1 MDNKTIL
8 TELCR
13 RYPQLNSAAS
23 VINEAASAIIK
34 CYSSGGKLLVCGNGG
49 SSSDSDHLVGELM
62 KSFEIKRPVKR
73 NIAGK
78 LIKVSAERGRFLGEK
93 LESGLPAI
101 SLASQTALTT
111 AVSNDMDCSL
121 IFAQQVLGYGASGDI
136 LVAIS
141 TSGNSQNVVDA
152 CITAKALNIKVV
164 GLTGETG
171 GKMKQYCDILINVP
185 EKRTAYI
192 QELHLP
198 VIHALCNLI
207 ENYFYKNPATD

>member
-13 RYPQLNSAAS
+13 RYPQLNSVAS
-23 VINEAASAIIK
+23 VIDEAASAIIK

-62 KSFEIKRPVKR
+62 KSFEIKRPVKS
-73 NIAGK
+73 NITEK
-78 LIKVSAERGRFLGEK
+78 LIKVSDERGRFLAEK

-101 SLASQTALTT
+101 SLGSQTALTT
-111 AVSNDMDCSL
+111 AVSNDIDASL

-141 TSGNSQNVVDA
+141 TSGNSQNAVDA
-152 CITAKALNIKVV
+152 CITAKALNMKVV
-164 GLTGETG
+164 GLTGVTG
-171 GKMKQYCDILINVP
+171 GKIKQYCDILINVP
-185 EKRTAYI
+185 EDRTAYI

-198 VIHALCNLI
+198 VIHALCSII
-207 ENYFYKNPATD
+207 ENHFFTQNQ